1 MPRAHGK
8 VSCSVSPLLERLSQR
23 VRPGTSLRPP
33 PDGRRRAAVAA
44 VLHDEPAGP
53 RVLLMKRTER
63 AGDPWSGHISLPGG
77 RHDKSDADLLET
89 AVRETREELAIDLS
103 GSRLLGNLPTLSPL
117 SSGPQGI
124 EVTPFVFIT
133 PEPVEPRLSA
143 EAAAA
148 FWLPIETA
156 MSGVLD
162 DMYTYPG
169 TDRQFPSWRYEGHTI
184 WGLTFRILAEL
195 VALTK

>member
-1 MPRAHGK
+1 MPRARGK
-8 VSCSVSPLLERLSQR
+8 VSCSVSLLIEHLSHR
-23 VRPGTSLRPP
+23 VRLGASLRPP
-33 PDGRRRAAVAA
+33 EDGRRRAAVAA

-77 RHDKSDADLLET
+77 RHDKSDADLLAT
-89 AVRETREELAIDLS
+89 AIRETREELAIDLA

-117 SSGPQGI
+117 SAGPSGI
-124 EVTPFVFIT
+124 EVTPFVFVT
-133 PEPVEPRLSA
+133 HEPVEPRLSA

-156 MSGVLD
+156 LSGALD

-195 VALTK
+195 LALTK